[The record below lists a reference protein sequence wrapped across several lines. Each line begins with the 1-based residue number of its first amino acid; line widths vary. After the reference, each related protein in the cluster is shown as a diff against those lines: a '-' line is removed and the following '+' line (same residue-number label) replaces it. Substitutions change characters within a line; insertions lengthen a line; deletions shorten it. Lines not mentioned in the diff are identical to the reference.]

1 MSQLFGMRWPEYW
14 SFSFSISPSK
24 EHPGVS
30 SFRMDWLDLL
40 AFTLDVINSLA
51 HPEKQYLTYALA
63 AFRVFL
69 DVMIMGESLEMNPFP
84 R

>member
-1 MSQLFGMRWPEYW
+1 
-14 SFSFSISPSK
+14 
-24 EHPGVS
+24 
-30 SFRMDWLDLL
+30 MDWLDLL

-51 HPEKQYLTYALA
+51 YPEKQYLTYALA